1 MNNFKL
7 EAKQVENNYRDGKKE
22 ILETYQ
28 KDKAKEMI
36 QQLRRDSEDQ
46 LQQLYNIYMESQEQ
60 YIKEKEAEIASTK
73 EKPIDDLKRNN
84 QLIKLSLIKD
94 NPKAL
99 LKEINN
105 NKGDRF
111 ILETI
116 EDMTTDKDIEHELN
130 QIKMTYPE
138 NVVEQLKRNY
148 RYEKMNSDN
157 FTKIKDLDMDLSAYT
172 LTD

>member
-46 LQQLYNIYMESQEQ
+46 LQQLYNIYMEGQDQ
-60 YIKEKEAEIASTK
+60 YIKEKEAEIAATK
-73 EKPIDDLKRNN
+73 EKPVDDLKRNN

-148 RYEKMNSDN
+148 RYEKMNSDS

>member
-1 MNNFKL
+1 
-7 EAKQVENNYRDGKKE
+7 
-22 ILETYQ
+22 
-28 KDKAKEMI
+28 
-36 QQLRRDSEDQ
+36 
-46 LQQLYNIYMESQEQ
+46 MEGQDQ

-148 RYEKMNSDN
+148 RYEKMNSDS
-157 FTKIKDLDMDLSAYT
+157 FTTIKDLDMDLSAYT